1 MHSVRT
7 TKVDWTGDNPFIYLK
22 TDPNGDWSSL
32 SLYFR
37 IAASEHGRGEAI
49 LVLENPYQ
57 REDNTAIRKCLTD
70 NLPLATYLVENFVR
84 HFGLFRQA
92 VALDT
97 LEYVAD
103 ASFKTEADYPH
114 KQVCSAHSASANISV
129 SLIWNDLGEPFAVAL
144 PPAETQTGKHEM
156 FAIFQTAGNA
166 SVTVNG
172 TALPG
177 STVARDF
184 LNGVAQSAAL
194 ANSESWVQA
203 E

>member
-1 MHSVRT
+1 MNSVRT

-37 IAASEHGRGEAI
+37 IAASEYGRGEAI

-57 REDNTAIRKCLTD
+57 QEDKSAVRKCLTD
-70 NLPLATYLVENFVR
+70 NLPLAQYLVNHFVC
-84 HFGLFRQA
+84 HFGLFRKA
-92 VALDT
+92 VALNN

-114 KQVCSAHSASANISV
+114 RHICTAHSASTNTSV
-129 SLIWNDLGEPFAVAL
+129 SLIWNDLGDPFAVAL
-144 PPAETQTGKHEM
+144 PPEESQTGEHEM
-156 FAIFQTAGNA
+156 FAIFQTAGSA

-172 TALPG
+172 QALPG
-177 STVARDF
+177 NTVARDF
-184 LNGVAQSAAL
+184 LNRVAQSAAL

-203 E
+203 K